1 MIGKLIIIA
10 VVLLVIVFGFNAFL
24 GMVDVM
30 WEKGE
35 EVVNEGIDRASE
47 KVADKLA
54 EKANNMIDTAIEKTE
69 QQMMEQMNP

>member
-47 KVADKLA
+47 KVVDKLA